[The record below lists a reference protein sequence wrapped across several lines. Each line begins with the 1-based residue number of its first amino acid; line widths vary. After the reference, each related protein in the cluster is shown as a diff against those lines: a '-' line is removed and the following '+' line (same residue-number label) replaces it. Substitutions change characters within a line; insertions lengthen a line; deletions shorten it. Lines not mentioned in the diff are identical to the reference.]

1 MASCVNRRM
10 AANYRRIAR
19 FGGGG
24 RTGGRGGKK
33 VRGVR
38 GENLPPSHGG
48 AESHRSQEAGSR
60 EAGGREARGGE
71 AREDGRTRTRTTS
84 GAALS
89 QTAAAK
95 LPGLRQ
101 GHADPERSGQDAC

>member
-1 MASCVNRRM
+1 MASCVNRQM
-10 AANYRRIAR
+10 AANYRRIAGA
-19 FGGGG
+19 GGGV
-24 RTGGRGGKK
+24 RTGGREVK
-33 VRGVR
+33 

>member
-10 AANYRRIAR
+10 AANYRRIAGA
-19 FGGGG
+19 GGGG
-24 RTGGRGGKK
+24 RTGGRG
-33 VRGVR
+33 VRGDR
-38 GENLPPSHGG
+38 GENRPPSHGG
-48 AESHRSQEAGSR
+48 AESHRSKEAGS
-60 EAGGREARGGE
+60 REARGGE

-101 GHADPERSGQDAC
+101 GHADPERS

>member
-10 AANYRRIAR
+10 AANYRRIAGA
-19 FGGGG
+19 GGGG
-24 RTGGRGGKK
+24 RTGGRG
-33 VRGVR
+33 VRGDR

-101 GHADPERSGQDAC
+101 GHADPEGGGEDAC